1 MESANLVPIIG
12 TIFNITKGY
21 NCYSQM
27 VSLRTENGIVNFMV
41 GQETLIVGNQRLRK
55 GVRIAAFYD
64 SSQPT
69 ILIFPPQYN
78 AVMITIL
85 ARDEQIM
92 LNYFD
97 RNLMASDRSLQLN
110 IARNTDIETI
120 NGQKFNC
127 NVRER
132 TLLVYYT
139 VTTRSIPPQTTPR
152 KIIVL

>member
-1 MESANLVPIIG
+1 MEYTNLVPIIG
-12 TIFNITKGY
+12 TILNITKGY

-27 VSLRTENGIVNFMV
+27 VSLRTEDGIVNFMV
-41 GQETLIVGNQRLRK
+41 GQETLIIDSRQLRK
-55 GVRIAAFYD
+55 GMRIAAFYD
-64 SSQPT
+64 SSQPV

-78 AVMITIL
+78 AVMITVL
-85 ARDEQIM
+85 RREEQIM

-110 IARNTDIETI
+110 IARNTDIETV

-127 NVRER
+127 NIRDR

-139 VTTRSIPPQTTPR
+139 MTTRSIPPQTTPSR
-152 KIIVL
+152 IIVL